1 MALGKR
7 PAGQPAARKE
17 VLLGSVDLLAFAA
30 CLILALLLR
39 FGRDVPP
46 SHQFLYV
53 FFWPILFAGMLVAAR
68 GFGLYDFRHKLS
80 PAEHFFSGAG
90 AAVTGAVGGY
100 LFLVFLRTYHFPE
113 ARLSRLAVLLYILLL
128 IGWFFASRAGMLA
141 WLRRCGYR
149 VRVVLIGSAAECRR
163 LAEELRAFAPSMLEV
178 AGIVVND
185 EGGGDHETE
194 IIGSIQELEPIVR
207 RRTITQ
213 GILVESGIDQPALRD
228 VLASCERNGVELFA
242 YPTLGVN
249 ILASTRVCGIAG
261 VPLVS
266 LRPAFERSVYPGV
279 KRMMDIV
286 AAALLLGAT
295 APLIGAAAAAIRL
308 TSPGPVIFPQE
319 RTGRG
324 RAPFTLYKLR
334 TMTLNAEPNEAP
346 MLAAEDDP
354 RITRVGRWLRRWRL
368 DELPQLWNVLRGDM
382 SLVGPRPE
390 RPSFVETFC
399 RETPLYERRFLVRPG
414 LTGLAQIHGRYD
426 TDYTHK
432 LRYDLIYINSLS
444 LTTDCQIL
452 IATIQTVLTGRGA
465 R

>member
-1 MALGKR
+1 MALGEG
-7 PAGQPAARKE
+7 AQGQPVARKE
-17 VLLGSVDLLAFAA
+17 VLLGSADLLAFAI
-30 CLILALLLR
+30 CLILALVLR

-68 GFGLYDFRHKLS
+68 GFGLYDFRRKLS

-100 LFLVFLRTYHFPE
+100 FFLVFLRTYHFPE
-113 ARLSRLAVLLYILLL
+113 ARLSRLAVILYILLL

-149 VRVVLIGSAAECRR
+149 VRVVLIGSASECRH

-178 AGIVVND
+178 AGIVVNGG
-185 EGGGDHETE
+185 EGGHERE
-194 IIGSIQELEPIVR
+194 IIGSIHELEAIVR
-207 RRTITQ
+207 GRGITQ

-228 VLASCERNGVELFA
+228 VLASCERNGVELYA

-249 ILASTRVCGIAG
+249 ILASTRVSGIAG

-266 LRPAFERSVYPGV
+266 LRPAFEQSVYPGL
-279 KRMMDIV
+279 KRAMDIV
-286 AAALLLGAT
+286 AAALLLGLT
-295 APLIGAAAAAIRL
+295 APLIAGAAAAIRL
-308 TSPGPVIFPQE
+308 TSPGPVIFQQE
-319 RTGRG
+319 RTGRR

-334 TMTLNAEPNEAP
+334 TMTPNAEPNESP
-346 MLAAEDDP
+346 VLATEDDP
-354 RITRVGRWLRRWRL
+354 RIIPVGRWLRHWRL

-390 RPSFVETFC
+390 RPGFVETFC

-444 LTTDCQIL
+444 LTTDCQVL